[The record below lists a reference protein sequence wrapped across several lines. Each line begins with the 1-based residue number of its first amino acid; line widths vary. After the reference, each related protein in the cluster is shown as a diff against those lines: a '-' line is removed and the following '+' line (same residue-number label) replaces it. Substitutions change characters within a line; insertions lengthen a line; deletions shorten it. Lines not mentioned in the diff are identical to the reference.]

1 MKNHHGKQG
10 GSRVTLS
17 RAMSK
22 IGYCSRTQ
30 AETLINEGRV
40 RVNGSRATDCRLWID
55 LDLDV
60 MAVDG
65 VQVRAAAKSYIMLNK
80 PRGLITTRD
89 DPGGRDTVFSCLR
102 DLNPSHI
109 SPVGRLDEASE
120 GLLLFT
126 NDTVLAQRLLDPET
140 NVKKIYHVRVSGK
153 PTESDI
159 RHIMSGIQ
167 DRGETLTASSA
178 RILRFVEKNGWLE
191 VELREGR
198 NRQIRRMVEA
208 LGFECQR
215 LVRVGIDTL
224 SLGSLNKG
232 EYRYLSEVEIGTLGR
247 RVGLPIVDFGEMDGK
262 R

>member
-1 MKNHHGKQG
+1 MKKHNSEPG
-10 GSRVTLS
+10 GRRVTLS

-30 AETLINEGRV
+30 AEILINEGRV
-40 RVNGSRATDCRLWID
+40 RINGARATDCRMWID

-60 MAVDG
+60 IAVDD
-65 VQVRAAAKSYIMLNK
+65 VSVRAAAKSYIMLNK

-102 DLNPSHI
+102 DLNTSHI
-109 SPVGRLDEASE
+109 SPVGRLDKASE

-126 NDTVLAQRLLDPET
+126 NDTVLAQRLLDPKT

-153 PTESDI
+153 PTES
-159 RHIMSGIQ
+159 HIGQMMTGIQ

-178 RILRFVEKNGWLE
+178 RILRLVEKNGWLE

-198 NRQIRRMVEA
+198 NRQIRRMVEG

-215 LVRVGIDTL
+215 LVRIGIDTL
-224 SLGSLNKG
+224 SLGSLSKG
-232 EYRYLSEVEIGTLGR
+232 EYRCLSDVEIGTLRR
-247 RVGLPIVDFGEMDGK
+247 RVGLSIVGS
-262 R
+262 